1 MNTDSIESETKR
13 VVNRIREKNSAISDL
28 WSDEFLNIFGKRIT
42 IVDPVQHS
50 TKVTFFI
57 FCSVIFTGSKNSC
70 TSSESISL
78 KFTLRLP
85 YRVLQM
91 PTDFSTP
98 NTFNIDRTP
107 AYFFLT
113 ILDFML
119 GHCSNEVLLGMNEYY
134 GRQLVVNI
142 NNTL

>member
-28 WSDEFLNIFGKRIT
+28 WSDEFLNIFGKHIT
-42 IVDPVQHS
+42 IADPVKYS

-78 KFTLRLP
+78 EFTLRLP

-107 AYFFLT
+107 TYCFLT

-119 GHCSNEVLLGMNEYY
+119 GQYSDEVLLGMNEYY